1 MVMNSK
7 LRIII
12 KTKDYE
18 RIKGE
23 ATQAQ
28 LSVSAFCR
36 ARILKFTEVSELKN
50 MIERIIQN
58 EEKLTTALTL
68 RN

>member
-1 MVMNSK
+1 M
-7 LRIII
+7 

-18 RIKGE
+18 RIRE
-23 ATQAQ
+23 EDIQAQ

-36 ARILKFTEVSELKN
+36 MRILKFADHSELKN

-58 EEKLTTALTL
+58 EEKLTTAFAF

>member
-1 MVMNSK
+1 MNSR
-7 LRIII
+7 LRIIM

-18 RIKGE
+18 RIREE
-23 ATQAQ
+23 AMQAQ

-36 ARILKFTEVSELKN
+36 MRILKFTDFSELKN
-50 MIERIIQN
+50 MIERIIKN
-58 EEKLTTALTL
+58 EEKLTTALTF

>member
-1 MVMNSK
+1 MVMNSR
-7 LRIII
+7 LRIIM

-18 RIKGE
+18 RIREE
-23 ATQAQ
+23 AMQAQ

-36 ARILKFTEVSELKN
+36 TRILKFTDFSELKN
-50 MIERIIQN
+50 MIERIIKN